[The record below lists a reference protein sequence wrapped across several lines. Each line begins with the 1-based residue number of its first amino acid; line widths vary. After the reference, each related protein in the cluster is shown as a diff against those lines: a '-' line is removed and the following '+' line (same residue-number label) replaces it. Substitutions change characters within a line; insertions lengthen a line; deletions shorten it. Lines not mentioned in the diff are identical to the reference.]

1 MRTSPWHGAYVKLDL
16 GFAAPEDAVHVS
28 LCTVTLLFSSP
39 LTLFCLDVSAS
50 AIAVLGQ
57 QQVGQLG
64 LVQLEYFRTP
74 KFFVTLR
81 NGLLD
86 VRRDFQD
93 CMYVANA
100 GEAAGSRRG

>member
-1 MRTSPWHGAYVKLDL
+1 MHCD
-16 GFAAPEDAVHVS
+16 AA
-28 LCTVTLLFSSP
+28 LQFSS
-39 LTLFCLDVSAS
+39 DS
-50 AIAVLGQ
+50 VLSGCISLRNCCVGQ